1 MQGPVGLRC
10 PDCGRPPQ
18 DALTTPSRR
27 QLVAGLAVAL
37 GGGTIGG
44 SAGLQMGIF
53 LSLCA
58 GPFIGALISE
68 GVMRAT
74 GYKRGPVART
84 IVVGGIVCGV
94 LIAALLQSVYL
105 WGVFGFDAGVGSQA
119 VMTYVWVVAGT
130 NLIYVAAAL
139 VGAFARLR

>member
-10 PDCGRPPQ
+10 RDCGRPPQ
-18 DALTTPSRR
+18 EPLTKLSRK
-27 QLVAGLAVAL
+27 QLAAGLAVAL
-37 GGGTIGG
+37 VGGTIGG
-44 SAGLQMGIF
+44 FAGLQMGLF
-53 LSLCA
+53 LSLCV
-58 GPFIGALISE
+58 GPFIGALIGE

-74 GYKRGPVART
+74 GYKRGPIVRT

-94 LIAALLQSVYL
+94 LIAALLQSMYL
-105 WGVFGFDAGVGSQA
+105 WGVFGFDAGIGSQA